1 MLKKT
6 NQKCYSLPLLTAM
19 LVLSISCDGQT
30 NEVNEN
36 VDSPTNSS
44 QARISNDN
52 PSPATNSP
60 LPKTVNTGTNSSDPN
75 AVASPT
81 PIPVAPVKNPSEQT
95 DALPVNTQ
103 TEEKNLADYI
113 GVYRFEDDSIVT
125 ISIAKNKL
133 FIDAGE
139 FGKDSLKEVAADKF
153 SSVKLESQFTFVRE
167 KTRVVAIET
176 MFEGEKVTGKKVK

>member
-1 MLKKT
+1 MLKKI
-6 NQKCYSLPLLTAM
+6 NQKCYSLPILTAM

-30 NEVNEN
+30 NEANEN
-36 VDSPTNSS
+36 VHSPANSS

-52 PSPATNSP
+52 LSPATNLP
-60 LPKTVNTGTNSSDPN
+60 LPKTANTGTNPSDPN

-81 PIPVAPVKNPSEQT
+81 PKPVASTKNPSEQT
-95 DALPVNTQ
+95 DASPVNTQ
-103 TEEKNLADYI
+103 TEEKGLDDYV
-113 GVYRFEDDSIVT
+113 GSYRFEDGFVLT

-139 FGKDSLKEVAADKF
+139 FGRDSLKEVATDKF

-176 MFEGEKVTGKKVK
+176 VFDGEKVTGKKVK